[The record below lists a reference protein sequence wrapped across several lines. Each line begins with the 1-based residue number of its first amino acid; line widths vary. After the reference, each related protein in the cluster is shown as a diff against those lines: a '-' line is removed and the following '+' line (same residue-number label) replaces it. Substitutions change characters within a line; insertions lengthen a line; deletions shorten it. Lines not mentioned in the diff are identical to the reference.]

1 MNVEILNSEQTGPR
15 ENAVDFFRNHRK
27 KPARARTEE
36 SAVSLASAPGA
47 VEQHLLDITIF
58 LTEQVSH
65 FSMG

>member
-1 MNVEILNSEQTGPR
+1 MPWN
-15 ENAVDFFRNHRK
+15 FFRNHRK
-27 KPARARTEE
+27 KPVIPEPGPELSE
-36 SAVSLASAPGA
+36 SAVSLASAPGT